1 MIQPLPYTPL
11 TAYSLALC
19 NKMTIIP
26 FPVGTYPV
34 RVLQERATPMYQGCY
49 ALEQS
54 NVVHIEALDPIDP
67 SDCANVCSTYGSVN
81 LGINAQ

>member
-1 MIQPLPYTPL
+1 
-11 TAYSLALC
+11 
-19 NKMTIIP
+19 
-26 FPVGTYPV
+26 
-34 RVLQERATPMYQGCY
+34 MYQGCY